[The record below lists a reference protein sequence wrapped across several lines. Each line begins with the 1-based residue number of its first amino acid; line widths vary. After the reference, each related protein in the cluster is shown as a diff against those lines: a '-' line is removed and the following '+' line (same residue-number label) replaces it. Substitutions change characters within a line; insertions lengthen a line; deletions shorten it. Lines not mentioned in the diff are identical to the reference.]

1 MHIKTKKEFNMFH
14 LMDKY
19 EDEFKLKR
27 ILTSFYNR
35 VSSEVN
41 VKHFFMDLSL
51 EKMLQ
56 DVDHYN
62 QFILDKPDRIYTAE
76 PSQTAD
82 SSTQIGSSSFKEIC
96 HHLVEVLKEE
106 AIQEED
112 IPRFVTDVME
122 IVEESKAES
131 SDRISTVYEAE
142 TLNYEH
148 LVEILAK
155 ARTKAEL
162 DEENV
167 LTVRVSGVQVPI
179 NIKINKKHQYLLIFG
194 KVECKTH
201 DQKALDEIINKA
213 NIVVIGEKTIFEEG
227 NKISGKSHNLKVV
240 ESFDQ
245 INFESGDKFFLD
257 ISNGKNHKYKLS
269 ECSKESGESV
279 LDSLNLALDLAKENK
294 IDAINFGPFNKT
306 SLKLGGNKFSDE
318 LHLMAEKLEVKNF
331 FCEFNVVDNFWTA
344 RVTSHIPIS
353 EVPSHIKKEKIIKPI
368 KLINE
373 AMKLNGVK
381 KPRVAVQA
389 LNPHAEFGTEEKDEI
404 IPAIEEAK
412 KLGINADG
420 PLPCDTSF
428 ITAYKNKN
436 HDCIVGMYHDALQSG
451 LKAFGFDRGVTVQG
465 GLPVPITTPA
475 HGTAFDIAGKNEANL
490 EPTLNSFKIALT
502 MAENK
507 NKA

>member
-1 MHIKTKKEFNMFH
+1 
-14 LMDKY
+14 
-19 EDEFKLKR
+19 
-27 ILTSFYNR
+27 
-35 VSSEVN
+35 
-41 VKHFFMDLSL
+41 
-51 EKMLQ
+51 MLQ
-56 DVDHYN
+56 KKKIALLLGD
-62 QFILDKPDRIYTAE
+62 
-76 PSQTAD
+76 PSG
-82 SSTQIGSSSFKEIC
+82 IGPELVSKLLSEEI
-96 HHLVEVLKEE
+96 
-106 AIQEED
+106 
-112 IPRFVTDVME
+112 T
-122 IVEESKAES
+122 
-131 SDRISTVYEAE
+131 
-142 TLNYEH
+142 
-148 LVEILAK
+148 
-155 ARTKAEL
+155 
-162 DEENV
+162 
-167 LTVRVSGVQVPI
+167 
-179 NIKINKKHQYLLIFG
+179 
-194 KVECKTH
+194 
-201 DQKALDEIINKA
+201 NKA
-213 NIVVIGEKTIFEEG
+213 NIVVIGEKNILEEG

-279 LDSLNLALDLAKENK
+279 LDALNLALDLAKENK

-353 EVPSHIKKEKIIKPI
+353 EVPSHIKKENIIK
-368 KLINE
+368 
-373 AMKLNGVK
+373 
-381 KPRVAVQA
+381 
-389 LNPHAEFGTEEKDEI
+389 HAEFGTEEKDEI
-404 IPAIEEAK
+404 IPAIELAK
-412 KLGINADG
+412 SLGINADG

-428 ITAYKNKN
+428 ITAFKNKN

-502 MAENK
+502 MAEN
-507 NKA
+507 NSND